1 MKDLSYLK
9 GKPIAVL
16 GAGGIGKAM
25 AADCVLAGQ
34 EVILCDLEP
43 FASTTLT
50 NLKNGFRFHGNQI
63 NKFGFFS

>member
-9 GKPIAVL
+9 EKPIAVL

-25 AADCVLAGQ
+25 AADGVLAGQ

-43 FASTTLT
+43 FASKTLD
-50 NLKNGFRFHGNQI
+50 NL
-63 NKFGFFS
+63 